1 MNLREKAYE
10 IIYKFTQKKD
20 IYLKEELNRALPL
33 FPKREDRA
41 LITHIVYGVVR
52 YLRKL
57 KWIVGKLLDK
67 KKVSRKIEVLLWIG
81 IYSFLEFDR
90 IPHYATVY
98 ELVDI
103 AKKVEE
109 GNAYKFVNAILRKYL
124 RIKDKLIIPSDP
136 SIKYSYPSWFVERW
150 KKRLPDEYIAF
161 LDANN
166 KIPPESIRVNTLKIS
181 REKLKE
187 YLAKEGIEKIEDGYW
202 DDALKIY
209 GYPYIE
215 DMPSYK
221 KGYFTVQDEGAMWV
235 SRILAPSPGEI
246 VLDLCSS
253 PGGKAFHMAALMKNR
268 GKIYAVDIKD
278 GALIREGA
286 KRLGISIIETI
297 KADLSLPIERFY
309 NLGDKVLLDAPCTS
323 LGTIRR
329 RPELKWKK
337 TEKDI
342 RRLGE
347 LQRRLLNNASLYVK
361 PGGVLVYS
369 VCSLEKEETE
379 DVIKNFLKTHHDYFL
394 YSMNEKSPI
403 YLYPHRYNTDGFF
416 ITRPLKRVC

>member
-1 MNLREKAYE
+1 MNPRKKAYE
-10 IIYKFTQKKD
+10 IIYKFIKKED
-20 IYLKEELNRALPL
+20 IYLKEELNGVLPL
-33 FPKREDRA
+33 FSKREDRA

-52 YLRKL
+52 YLGKL
-57 KWIVGKLLDK
+57 KWIVSKLLDGK
-67 KKVSRKIEVLLWIG
+67 KTSRRIEVLLWMG

-98 ELVDI
+98 EVVDI
-103 AKKVEE
+103 AKEVEK

-124 RIKDKLIIPSDP
+124 KMKDKLIIPPDP
-136 SIKYSYPSWFVERW
+136 SIKYSYPKWFVKRW
-150 KKRLPDEYIAF
+150 KNRLPDEYITF

-166 KIPPESIRVNTLKIS
+166 KIPPETIRVNTLKIS

-187 YLAKEGIEKIEDGYW
+187 YLLKEGIEKIEDGYW
-202 DDALKIY
+202 DDALRIY

-215 DMPSYK
+215 DIPSYK

-235 SRILAPSPGEI
+235 SRILAPSPGET

-253 PGGKAFHMAALMKNR
+253 PGGKAFHMAALMENR
-268 GKIYAVDIKD
+268 GRIYAVDIKD
-278 GALIREGA
+278 GSLIREGVE
-286 KRLGISIIETI
+286 RLGIDIIETVET
-297 KADLSLPIERFY
+297 DLNLPIEKFY
-309 NLGDKVLLDAPCTS
+309 NLGDRVLLDAPCTS

-342 RRLGE
+342 SRLGK
-347 LQRRLLNNASLYVK
+347 LQRRLLDNASLYVK

-379 DVIKNFLKTHHDYFL
+379 DVIESFLKTHTN
-394 YSMNEKSPI
+394 YSLSPSDKENPI
-403 YLYPHRYNTDGFF
+403 YLYPHKYDTDGFF
-416 ITRPLKRVC
+416 IARLKRA